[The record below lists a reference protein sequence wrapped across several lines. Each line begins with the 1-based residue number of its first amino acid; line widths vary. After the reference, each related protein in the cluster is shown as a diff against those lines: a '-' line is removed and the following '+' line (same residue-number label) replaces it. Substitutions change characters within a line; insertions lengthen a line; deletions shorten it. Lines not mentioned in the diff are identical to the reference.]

1 VPFNLLLLP
10 LIGGFVLLAHWNFTL
25 YFAKRLDKERLLL
38 YSSLAGAVL
47 LGLSFG
53 TSILIVS
60 HPNWPLFSYLLDLRK
75 WWAFHTPPIEYSGI
89 AAFALALGVLGP
101 AVLNHTP
108 LIRRL
113 WTKEKQGDKAVQNY
127 GSPLEQLLLKA
138 LKEEKNVMVSLS
150 NGKVYIGRVATSL
163 APEDETSFYLLP
175 NKSGYREGEKQRLE
189 LTTHYDDAYKKIL
202 EGEADGENIIS
213 DFGVVIPV
221 KDVVSATLFRGDI
234 YAKYFP
240 HEGDKHLI
248 QS

>member
-38 YSSLAGAVL
+38 YSSLAGAIL

-53 TSILIVS
+53 TSILIAS
-60 HPNWPLFSYLLDLRK
+60 QPSLPLFGLLLKLRH
-75 WWAFHTPPIEYSGI
+75 WWAFHTPPFEYSGI
-89 AAFALALGVLGP
+89 AAFAFALGVLGP
-101 AVLNHTP
+101 FVLNRTP
-108 LIRRL
+108 LIRRF
-113 WTKEKQGDKAVQNY
+113 WTKEKQGDKAVRDY

-163 APEDETSFYLLP
+163 APEDDTSFYLLP

-189 LTTHYDDAYKKIL
+189 LTTHYDEAYTKIL
-202 EGEADGENIIS
+202 AGEADGENIIS

-221 KDVVSATLFRGDI
+221 KDIVSATLFRGDI

-240 HEGDKHLI
+240 HEGDHLI